1 MHWTRLALYS
11 IATIAASIIAVLA
24 YIADDLATMG
34 VALGWITTNIIAGAN
49 VKIPAPDTQIGDH
62 AAE

>member
-1 MHWTRLALYS
+1 MHWTRLALYG
-11 IATIAASIIAVLA
+11 IATIAASVIAVLA
-24 YIADDLATMG
+24 YIAGDLATMG

-49 VKIPAPDTQIGDH
+49 VKIPAPEAPPGDH